1 MLALKEDSRMRWN
14 SRWQRPTRLPRAT
27 TRLLGIVAACCAL
40 ALAVGACSL
49 TAPSSNGGTSSN
61 TGSVSTG
68 QGGTTSVQIL
78 RGGGGTA
85 MVLVPITI
93 DGHGP
98 YNFALDT
105 GAGITLIDTQLADEL
120 QLPVTGSSAQVSGV
134 GGAQDITPVHIDGWN
149 AGKITLPSAD
159 IGKTGLSSFRN
170 NADVRGLLG
179 SDILSRFGR
188 VTINY
193 NTAELSVSDTPA
205 PQSYAAPADEPLAV
219 RMRDTLRSAA

>member
-1 MLALKEDSRMRWN
+1 MRWN
-14 SRWQRPTRLPRAT
+14 SRWLRPPQLPRAT

-40 ALAVGACSL
+40 ALTVGACSL
-49 TAPSSNGGTSSN
+49 TAPSSSGGTPSN

-68 QGGTTSVQIL
+68 EGGTTSVQIL

-85 MVLVPITI
+85 LVLVPITI

-105 GAGITLIDTQLADEL
+105 GAGITLIDTQLADDL
-120 QLPVTGSSAQVSGV
+120 QLPVTGGSVPVSGV
-134 GGAQDITPVHIDGWN
+134 GGAQDITPVHIDAWS

-159 IGKTGLSSFRN
+159 IGKTSLSSFRN

-193 NTAELSVSDTPA
+193 NTAELSISNAPA
-205 PQSYAAPADEPLAV
+205 PQSYAAPTTEPLTERV
-219 RMRDTLRSAA
+219 RDVLRPAA

>member
-1 MLALKEDSRMRWN
+1 MRSTFHWPEAPHTPR
-14 SRWQRPTRLPRAT
+14 RWA
-27 TRLLGIVAACCAL
+27 RLLAIAAALCAL
-40 ALAVGACSL
+40 ALVVGACSL
-49 TAPSSNGGTSSN
+49 TAPSPGSGNGGFSSN
-61 TGSVSTG
+61 TGSVAAGS
-68 QGGTTSVQIL
+68 GGTTSVQIL

-85 MVLVPITI
+85 MVLVPVTI

-98 YNFALDT
+98 FNFALDT

-120 QLPVTGSSAQVSGV
+120 HLPVTGGSTQVSGV
-134 GGAQDITPVHIDGWN
+134 GGSQDITPVHIDAWN

-159 IGKTGLSSFRN
+159 IGKTGLSSFKD

-193 NTAELSVSDTPA
+193 NTAELTVTDAPA
-205 PQSYAAPADEPLAV
+205 PQSYAAPASEPV
-219 RMRDTLRSAA
+219 SMRLPSALRPAA

>member
-1 MLALKEDSRMRWN
+1 MRWN
-14 SRWQRPTRLPRAT
+14 SRWLRPPQLPRAT

-40 ALAVGACSL
+40 ALTVGACSL
-49 TAPSSNGGTSSN
+49 TAPSSSGGTPSN

-68 QGGTTSVQIL
+68 EGGTTSVQIL

-85 MVLVPITI
+85 LVLVPITI

-105 GAGITLIDTQLADEL
+105 GAGITLIDTQLADDL
-120 QLPVTGSSAQVSGV
+120 QLPVTGGSVPVSGV
-134 GGAQDITPVHIDGWN
+134 GGAQDITPVHIDAWS

-159 IGKTGLSSFRN
+159 IGKTSLSSFRN

-193 NTAELSVSDTPA
+193 NTAELSISNAPA
-205 PQSYAAPADEPLAV
+205 PQSYAAPTGEPLAGRV
-219 RMRDTLRSAA
+219 RDALRPAA

>member
-1 MLALKEDSRMRWN
+1 MRLN
-14 SRWQRPTRLPRAT
+14 SRWLRPPRGSRASRRLVA
-27 TRLLGIVAACCAL
+27 IAAACCAL

-49 TAPSSNGGTSSN
+49 GAPSSGSGDGFSSN
-61 TGSVSTG
+61 TGSVTTG
-68 QGGTTSVQIL
+68 EGGTTSVQIL

-120 QLPVTGSSAQVSGV
+120 HLPVTGGSTQVSGV
-134 GGAQDITPVHIDGWN
+134 GGAQDITPVHIDAWS
-149 AGKITLPSAD
+149 AGKITLPSAE
-159 IGKTGLSSFRN
+159 IGKTSLSSFKT

-193 NTAELSVSDTPA
+193 NTAELTVSDVPA
-205 PQSYAAPADEPLAV
+205 PQSYTAPTGKPLAG
-219 RMRDTLRSAA
+219 RARDVLRPAA